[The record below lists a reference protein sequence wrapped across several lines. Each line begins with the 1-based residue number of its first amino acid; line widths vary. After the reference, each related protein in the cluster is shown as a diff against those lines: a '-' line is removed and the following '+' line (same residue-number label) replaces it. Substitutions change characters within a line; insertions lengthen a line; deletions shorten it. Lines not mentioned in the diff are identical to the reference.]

1 MTTPTPQP
9 TTRERNQ
16 TAAGLAIGA
25 GRPIRRLDDIAE
37 WARVAEGAGFSL
49 LSVGDSQTMWMDP
62 YVAMTLAAEHTST
75 PKIGPMVTVPRTRHP
90 SVSACAIG
98 SIQRLSHGR
107 AYFAIGPGD
116 SAIYNIGEQRV
127 SMGETE
133 RYALAV
139 RDLCRGEEVT
149 YEGKTFRLHWD
160 VDPVPLWLAGDGPK
174 MLELGGRIADGVVVG
189 SGATVELVEF
199 ARKHISIG
207 AESVGRTIDDV
218 EVWYLVPTHVATSRE
233 EGIRQLRFY
242 LASYAKVRFRY
253 EMDKKGTKIDADLA
267 GRLRGFQAEYDHT
280 QQFAVGGATAD
291 ALLEK
296 YDLTEWLAGQRLV
309 TGTVDDIVGR
319 LEELYR
325 AGVRNIMMPQMLPNV
340 VETTAALEPVVRAV
354 TSL

>member
-1 MTTPTPQP
+1 MTTREQEAS
-9 TTRERNQ
+9 TRERNRN
-16 TAAGLAIGA
+16 AAGLAIGA
-25 GRPIRRLDDIAE
+25 GRPVRRLDDIAE
-37 WARVAEGAGFSL
+37 WARVAEAAGFSL

-62 YVAMTLAAEHTST
+62 YVAMTLAAEHTSKA
-75 PKIGPMVTVPRTRHP
+75 KIGPMVTVPRTRHP

-116 SAIYNIGEQRV
+116 SAIYNIGETRV
-127 SMGETE
+127 SMAETQ
-133 RYALAV
+133 RYAVAV

-149 YEGKTFRLHWD
+149 YGGETFRLHWD

-174 MLELGGRIADGVVVG
+174 MLEMGGRIADGVVVG

-199 ARKHISIG
+199 ARKHIAIG

-218 EVWYLVPTHVATSRE
+218 EVWYLVPTHVAPSRE
-233 EGIRQLRFY
+233 DGIRQLRFY

-253 EMDKKGTKIDADLA
+253 DMDKKGTTIDADLA
-267 GRLRGFQAEYDHT
+267 ARLRAFQAEYDHT
-280 QQFAVGGATAD
+280 QQFAVGGATSD
-291 ALLEK
+291 ALLDK

-319 LEELYR
+319 LEQLYR
-325 AGVRNIMMPQMLPNV
+325 AGVRNIMMPQMLPDV
-340 VETTAALEPVVRAV
+340 VTTTAALAPVVAAV
-354 TSL
+354 AQL